1 MSFID
6 VDADDGDDGSDD
18 LSIKGEIET
27 SSVPELLRSFLASG
41 ETGILTFRSGEV
53 SKTLY
58 LHEGKL
64 VFAASTNPD
73 ERLGESLLVRGRIS
87 ARQHLEASQMI
98 RPGRRL
104 GTILV
109 ELEAIESEEL
119 SPAVEQQVKDLLV
132 DLMTWTSGDY
142 ELVMK
147 QVDPETLVTVNI
159 SLENIV
165 IEGLRRS
172 RSWSQITRGL
182 GGIDVV
188 PVPTG
193 NTEVLYKLELTEEE
207 QELLGHVNG
216 NSTVEQICQ
225 VSYLSNFDTCRLL
238 WAFKV
243 LGLIRIGQQGDTSGI
258 AARELE
264 MDLEDVVEKFN
275 QMFGRI
281 YTFLHG
287 RHGEE
292 VDRFMQTAL
301 DDVSRT
307 YGALF
312 GGVDLS
318 QHGRADFEQMLAN
331 VADLPP
337 EQRRSLMVAA
347 LNELAFAIQLAAR
360 ERHGAEEEAVI
371 SGIIK
376 DGLRRAGAG

>member
-6 VDADDGDDGSDD
+6 VGADGGGDGDD

-41 ETGILTFRSGEV
+41 ETGTLTFRSGEV

-58 LHEGKL
+58 LHQGKL
-64 VFAASTNPD
+64 VFAASTDPD

-87 ARQHLEASQMI
+87 ARQYLEASQMI

-119 SPAVEQQVKDLLV
+119 SPAVEQQVKELLV

-188 PVPTG
+188 PLPTG
-193 NTEVLYKLELTEEE
+193 NTDVLYKLELTEEE

-243 LGLIRIGQQGDTSGI
+243 LGLIRIGREGDTSGI
-258 AARELE
+258 AARERE

-281 YTFLHG
+281 YTFLRG

-292 VDRFMQTAL
+292 ADRFMQAAL

-318 QHGRADFEQMLAN
+318 QYGRADFEQMLAN

-337 EQRRSLMVAA
+337 EQRRSLIVAA
-347 LNELAFAIQLAAR
+347 LNELVLAIQLAAR
-360 ERHGAEEEAVI
+360 ERHAAQEEAVI

-376 DGLRRAGAG
+376 DGLRRVGAG